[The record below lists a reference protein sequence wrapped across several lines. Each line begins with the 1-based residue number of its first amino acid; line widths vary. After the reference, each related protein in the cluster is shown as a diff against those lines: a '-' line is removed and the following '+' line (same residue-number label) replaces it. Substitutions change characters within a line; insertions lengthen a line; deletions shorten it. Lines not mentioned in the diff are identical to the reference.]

1 MQTTFKLYKPR
12 YNQLKER
19 KNKKIPKIFRHKCS
33 SFKLARARTPKFSQ
47 NINKSIKLKVTENKI
62 DRVIQI
68 DMEKKSLQWG
78 EGGEST
84 PITNTVNL
92 QSSLFRVLRRVMFYH
107 QIMDSG
113 EKSETL
119 IRYPYDNCKED

>member
-107 QIMDSG
+107 QIMDR
-113 EKSETL
+113 EKKV
-119 IRYPYDNCKED
+119 RR

>member
-19 KNKKIPKIFRHKCS
+19 KNKKIFRHKCS

-78 EGGEST
+78 EGGGIH
-84 PITNTVNL
+84 PHNK
-92 QSSLFRVLRRVMFYH
+92 Y
-107 QIMDSG
+107 G
-113 EKSETL
+113 EFTIKFV
-119 IRYPYDNCKED
+119 